1 MKWMKTL
8 KDYFDFQV
16 RGVDEYLSGET
27 VLGEYEYV
35 HTCMKFD
42 EDVVF
47 TLMHADLVKQAYLR
61 TVTISWFY
69 DDDVA
74 FTAKYVILI

>member
-1 MKWMKTL
+1 M
-8 KDYFDFQV
+8 
-16 RGVDEYLSGET
+16 DEYLSGET

-47 TLMHADLVKQAYLR
+47 TLMHADSVKQAYLR
-61 TVTISWFY
+61 TVTYIY
-69 DDDVA
+69 KNLLNLLCVYA
-74 FTAKYVILI
+74 FCEMLSKML

>member
-1 MKWMKTL
+1 M
-8 KDYFDFQV
+8 
-16 RGVDEYLSGET
+16 DEYLSGET

-47 TLMHADLVKQAYLR
+47 TLMHADSVKQAYLR
-61 TVTISWFY
+61 TVTFICKHLW
-69 DDDVA
+69 
-74 FTAKYVILI
+74 